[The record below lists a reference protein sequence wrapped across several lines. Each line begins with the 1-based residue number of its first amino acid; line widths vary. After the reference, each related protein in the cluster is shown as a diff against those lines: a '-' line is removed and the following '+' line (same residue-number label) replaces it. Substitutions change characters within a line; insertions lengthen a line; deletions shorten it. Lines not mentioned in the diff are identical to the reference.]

1 MPEVKTKIVIN
12 IKNLQKSFGKEKILN
27 DINLELF
34 EEENLVVLGKSGS
47 GKSVLIK
54 CIVGLLPSDRGE
66 IVVFDQDI
74 RKLDQKGLNDIRKRI
89 GFLFQSGALYDS
101 MSVRQNMEFP
111 LSRVRKNLSK
121 TEREVKILEVLE
133 NVGLADAIEKIPS
146 QLSGGMRKRIGLA
159 RTIVVDPLIML
170 YDEPTTGLDPTTS
183 KEISQLILDIQKKY
197 KTSSII
203 ITHDISCARTV
214 ANRIVML
221 QDGKIYKE
229 GNLEDF
235 EQSDDPIIQSFFT

>member
-1 MPEVKTKIVIN
+1 MPEVKNKIVIN

-121 TEREVKILEVLE
+121 TEREEKILEVLE
-133 NVGLADAIEKIPS
+133 IE
-146 QLSGGMRKRIGLA
+146 
-159 RTIVVDPLIML
+159 D
-170 YDEPTTGLDPTTS
+170 
-183 KEISQLILDIQKKY
+183 
-197 KTSSII
+197 
-203 ITHDISCARTV
+203 
-214 ANRIVML
+214 
-221 QDGKIYKE
+221 
-229 GNLEDF
+229 
-235 EQSDDPIIQSFFT
+235 